1 MTVKERLI
9 AQIFNLL
16 EIIENRSNQSII
28 NKIRG
33 LLYEVRD
40 LKED

>member
-16 EIIENRSNQSII
+16 EIIENESNQSFV
-28 NKIRG
+28 KQIRG
-33 LLYEVRD
+33 LLLHIKSLD
-40 LKED
+40 